1 MNFIITNFSMIIDLS
16 PFKWLIVA
24 RATIPKVFDQTL
36 AELKATMT
44 KDGNIFWAS
53 STNSLGF
60 EI

>member
-1 MNFIITNFSMIIDLS
+1 MIIDLS
-16 PFKWLIVA
+16 SFKRLIVA
-24 RATIPKVFDQTL
+24 QVTIPKVFDQTL

>member
-1 MNFIITNFSMIIDLS
+1 MMIDFS

-24 RATIPKVFDQTL
+24 RVTIPKVFDQTL

-44 KDGNIFWAS
+44 KDGSIFWNS